1 MKIIYLNLVLFDAL
15 GSGSLIGG
23 YVISTTG
30 STALTFRYFGI
41 AAAVSGFLY
50 FLYDFGYVKRLKC
63 MLESN
68 NSVPNKDY
76 ASNDQKTM
84 VTSEPLIHSEN
95 KQTIIS
101 HADRISH

>member
-1 MKIIYLNLVLFDAL
+1 MKLFYLNLVIFGAL

-23 YVISTTG
+23 YVISSTG

-50 FLYDFGYVKRLKC
+50 FLYDFGYVKGLKC
-63 MLESN
+63 ICQSN

-76 ASNDQKTM
+76 TTKDQKTM
-84 VTSEPLIHSEN
+84 VTSEPLIHTEN
-95 KQTIIS
+95 KQITIT
-101 HADRISH
+101 HADKITH